1 MCLYFLVNDMIACVS
16 YVISDANKGSF
27 LLKD

>member
-1 MCLYFLVNDMIACVS
+1 MRLYFLVNDMITCGS

-27 LLKD
+27 LLKN